1 MKELSEEDRLA
12 IEEKFRSSFDNSYK
26 RDFTDKLFISLIN
39 TILLISFAMVII
51 MSIKGLML
59 ILLN

>member
-12 IEEKFRSSFDNSYK
+12 IEARFRSAFDNSYK
-26 RDFTDKLFISLIN
+26 QDFTDKLAMGLLT
-39 TILLISFAMVII
+39 TILLISMALVVIVG
-51 MSIKGLML
+51 IKGLMY

>member
-12 IEEKFRSSFDNSYK
+12 IEAKFRSAFDNSYK
-26 RDFTDKLFISLIN
+26 QDFTDKLATNLLA
-39 TILLISFAMVII
+39 TILLISMALVII
-51 MSIKGLML
+51 AGIKGLMY